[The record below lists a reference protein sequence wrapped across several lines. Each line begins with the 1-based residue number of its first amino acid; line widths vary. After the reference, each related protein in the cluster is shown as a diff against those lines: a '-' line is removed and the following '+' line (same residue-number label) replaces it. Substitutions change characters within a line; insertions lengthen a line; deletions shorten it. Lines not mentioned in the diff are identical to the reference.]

1 MKKLFVAVVA
11 IAALCACGSG
21 EKKYL
26 DYRGLSMGMPFKT
39 FCDSLMARGFA
50 IDSAKTDSD
59 FATVSMFNP
68 NLNYRIM
75 MAQKNDT
82 LMALQE
88 NYSISTND
96 STRKMWQQMHD
107 QFEKQIV
114 AWPNML

>member
-82 LMALQE
+82 LVALQE
-88 NYSISTND
+88 RPGSSDIRLD
-96 STRKMWQQMHD
+96 IGVGPKKLKVSTR
-107 QFEKQIV
+107 
-114 AWPNML
+114 LRS